1 MRVVAGT
8 AGGRRLVAP
17 KGRAIRPTS
26 DRVREALF
34 SSLGASEAIEGR
46 AVLDLF
52 CGSGALGVEALS
64 RGAARVTFVDDDRDA
79 IAATRANLNSTGLE
93 PRAEVIDRDALG
105 FCRDHAGPPYDVAFA
120 DPPYAFEHWDT
131 LLDVLPARLAVLESD
146 RPLPLPPGWR
156 LLKTRRYG
164 GTVVTLTE
172 AED

>member
-93 PRAEVIDRDALG
+93 PRAEVDLG
-105 FCRDHAGPPYDVAFA
+105 CIARL
-120 DPPYAFEHWDT
+120 
-131 LLDVLPARLAVLESD
+131 LLDDFDAGEPFAQEADSPIHLGELLLAVDIFRVLGAVA
-146 RPLPLPPGWR
+146 LC
-156 LLKTRRYG
+156 G
-164 GTVVTLTE
+164 GLGHGLGNRG
-172 AED
+172 ALHAP